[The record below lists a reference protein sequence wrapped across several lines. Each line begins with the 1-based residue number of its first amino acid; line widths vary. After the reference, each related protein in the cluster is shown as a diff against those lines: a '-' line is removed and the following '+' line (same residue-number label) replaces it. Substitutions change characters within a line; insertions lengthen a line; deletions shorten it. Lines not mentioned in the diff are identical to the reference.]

1 MFVGR
6 SYLHLLTASLQLVAA
21 QLSTSPNLTA
31 LYGPGL
37 SSGAEIVYVSDPAYS
52 ADITPRWNLYD
63 APTYYGA
70 IKPATEA
77 DVQHIVKVSAQNNI
91 SFLAT
96 GRGHGSTSTLA
107 ALHGIDIDLGNFR
120 TIDLDAENNKLT
132 AGGSVN
138 FSQLFEPLN
147 NAGKMLRT
155 SYNSIPA
162 FVVLKMAVLYR
173 KKLR

>member
-1 MFVGR
+1 MRVCTW
-6 SYLHLLTASLQLVAA
+6 YLFLVAA
-21 QLSTSPNLTA
+21 SCQSAAARYASSPDIKA

-37 SSGAEIVYVSDPAYS
+37 SQGAEIVYPIDPEHG

-70 IKPATEA
+70 IKPATES
-77 DVQHIVKVSAQNNI
+77 DVQHVVKVSVQHNI

-107 ALHGIDIDLGNFR
+107 ALHDGIDVDLGNFR
-120 TIDLDAENNKLT
+120 SVDLDAENGRLT
-132 AGGSVN
+132 VGGAVN

-147 NAGKMLRT
+147 NAGKMIRT
-155 SYNSIPA
+155 SPFLILQHELT
-162 FVVLKMAVLYR
+162 VL
-173 KKLR
+173 

>member
-1 MFVGR
+1 MFLRR
-6 SYLHLLTASLQLVAA
+6 SYLHLLAASLRLVAA
-21 QLSTSPNLTA
+21 QSSTSPNLTA

-37 SSGAEIVYVSDPAYS
+37 SSGAEIIYVSDPAYS
-52 ADITPRWNLYD
+52 ADITPRWNLVN

-77 DVQHIVKVSAQNNI
+77 DVQHVVKVSAQHNI

-120 TIDLDAENNKLT
+120 TVDLDVENNKLT
-132 AGGSVN
+132 VGGSVN
-138 FSQLFEPLN
+138 FTQLFEPLN

-155 SYNSIPA
+155 SSDSITA
-162 FVVLKMAVLYR
+162 FVVLRVALLR
-173 KKLR
+173 REKLR